1 MIISRSP
8 LRVSIGGGGT
18 DLRSYYA
25 THGGAVLALAI
36 DKYVYVAINKKFTPG
51 FTLKYSSIE
60 EASRVELI
68 KHPIIRESL
77 KKVSLSMDYL
87 EITTIADI
95 PAGTGLG
102 SSGSFTTA
110 LLKNLYEFNDIKT
123 TREIIAESACEIEID
138 VLHEPIGK
146 QDQYIAAYGGL
157 TLFHF
162 NQDDSV
168 FAESIVI
175 SDTTINSINN
185 NLLLFF
191 TGYNR
196 SASNIL
202 SHQNLQSKAGD
213 PSMLSN
219 LHQVKKISERATEI
233 FKNGN
238 IEEYGHL
245 MNEHWELKKKRSPGM
260 SSPLIDQWYS
270 AALNNGAV
278 GGKIVGA
285 GGGGFFL
292 FYAHNPESLRICMK
306 GFGLDEVP
314 FSIDRTGTCILNA

>member
-1 MIISRSP
+1 MIITRSP
-8 LRVSIGGGGT
+8 LRVSLGGGGT
-18 DLRSYYA
+18 DLESYYG
-25 THGGAVLALAI
+25 TYGGSVLAMAI
-36 DKYVYVAINKKFTPG
+36 NKYVYVATNKKFTAG

-60 EASRVELI
+60 EANEIGSI
-68 KHPIIRESL
+68 KHPILRESL
-77 KKVSLSMDYL
+77 KRVCPSMDYL

-110 LLKNLYEFNDIKT
+110 LLKNLYELKG
-123 TREIIAESACEIEID
+123 EISTQETIARSACEIEID
-138 VLHEPIGK
+138 ILNEPIGK

-162 NQDDSV
+162 NQDNSV
-168 FAESIVI
+168 STQLIALPA
-175 SDTTINSINN
+175 TTKDLIDN

-196 SASNIL
+196 SASKIL

-213 PSMLSN
+213 PSMLAN
-219 LHQVKKISERATEI
+219 LHQVKEMGERATEI
-233 FKNGN
+233 FTNGN

-270 AALNNGAV
+270 AALDNGAV

-292 FYAHNPESLRICMK
+292 FYAHNPDSLRICMK

>member
-36 DKYVYVAINKKFTPG
+36 DKYVYVATNKKFTPG

-123 TREIIAESACEIEID
+123 TRGIIAESACEIEID

-175 SDTTINSINN
+175 SDTTINLINN

-219 LHQVKKISERATEI
+219 LHQVKKMGERATEI

-270 AALNNGAV
+270 AALDNGAV

-292 FYAHNPESLRICMK
+292 FYAHNPDSLRICMK